1 MKTISVGDLKARF
14 SEVLDAVRKGETV
27 VVSYGR
33 RREKVAAI
41 VPYREAGAQGK
52 RRLGQLAGK
61 ARVRFARDFSIPDE
75 ELLST

>member
-14 SEVLDAVRKGETV
+14 SEVMEAVRRGDTV

-41 VPYREAGAQGK
+41 VPYRQIAKRGK
-52 RRLGQLAGK
+52 RPLGTLAGK
-61 ARVRFARDFSIPDE
+61 ARIRFARDFSISDE
-75 ELLST
+75 ELLGA